1 MQSLDSFQGE
11 KISLFHIIKRR
22 MRREKRTITQ
32 VTDLNGR
39 KHTSSTAIIETF
51 VAHFEQKFQQIQVD
65 EACVK
70 SMVEAGHLRLPEDM
84 KEIPDGP
91 LTSEELRC
99 AVDKGEKKKAPGR
112 DGISSVFFQV
122 NWEVM
127 KDDLRKLFSEMFL
140 DRKLT
145 AQQKHGVIVLC
156 PKNTSPVVPADYRPI
171 TLLNNDY
178 KIMARIIAGRLKPVL
193 ADLLHPSQHCGV
205 PGRTIFEAV
214 ATVRDAIAHAERAN
228 TPLCVISLDFKE
240 AFDKISHSYLFSVL
254 QSYGFSK
261 GFIDRIKHMYT
272 DVTSVV
278 QVNGNTSRP
287 IPIHCSICQGCP
299 LSMALFT
306 LCLNPF
312 LHHLDQHLQG
322 TQIH

>member
-1 MQSLDSFQGE
+1 MVG
-11 KISLFHIIKRR
+11 
-22 MRREKRTITQ
+22 
-32 VTDLNGR
+32 N
-39 KHTSSTAIIETF
+39 TSSTAIIETF

-70 SMVEAGHLRLPEDM
+70 IMVEAGHRRLPEDM
-84 KEIPDGP
+84 KEILDGP
-91 LTSEELRC
+91 LTAEELRC

-156 PKNTSPVVPADYRPI
+156 PKKTSPVVPDDYRPI

-178 KIMARIIAGRLKPVL
+178 KIMARIIAGRFKPVL

-205 PGRTIFEAV
+205 PGRK
-214 ATVRDAIAHAERAN
+214 
-228 TPLCVISLDFKE
+228 SLR
-240 AFDKISHSYLFSVL
+240 
-254 QSYGFSK
+254 QW
-261 GFIDRIKHMYT
+261 R
-272 DVTSVV
+272 
-278 QVNGNTSRP
+278 
-287 IPIHCSICQGCP
+287 
-299 LSMALFT
+299 
-306 LCLNPF
+306 
-312 LHHLDQHLQG
+312 LQG
-322 TQIH
+322 TQ

>member
-1 MQSLDSFQGE
+1 MDNFYYTCLYDVLQNPENLATRTEKVNRLKAQLIKAYRETASAGMIEMQSLDSFQGE

-32 VTDLNGR
+32 VTDVNGR

-51 VAHFEQKFQQIQVD
+51 VAHFEQNFQQIQVD

-70 SMVEAGHLRLPEDM
+70 SMMEAGHRRLLEDM
-84 KEIPDGP
+84 KEILDKS

-112 DGISSVFFQV
+112 NGISSAYFQV

-145 AQQKHGVIVLC
+145 AKQKNGVIVLC
-156 PKNTSPVVPADYRPI
+156 LKKKSPVVPADYRPI

-178 KIMARIIAGRLKPVL
+178 KIMVSIIAGRLKPVI
-193 ADLLHPSQHCGV
+193 AELLHPSQHCGV
-205 PGRTIFEAV
+205 PGRTIFEAE
-214 ATVRDAIAHAERAN
+214 ATVRDAIA
-228 TPLCVISLDFKE
+228 
-240 AFDKISHSYLFSVL
+240 
-254 QSYGFSK
+254 
-261 GFIDRIKHMYT
+261 
-272 DVTSVV
+272 
-278 QVNGNTSRP
+278 
-287 IPIHCSICQGCP
+287 
-299 LSMALFT
+299 
-306 LCLNPF
+306 
-312 LHHLDQHLQG
+312 
-322 TQIH
+322 